1 MTTGQKIYV
10 EGVGLLGPG
19 MPDWETA
26 LPVLRG
32 EAVHLFEPT
41 QLSAPARLGPAER
54 RRAGPLV
61 RLALNVADAA
71 VTQSGAD
78 PSVLATVFCSSG
90 GEGANCHSIC
100 EEMATA
106 RPLLSPTRFTNSVY
120 NAAAGYWHIAVASHA
135 ASISV
140 CAHDGSLS
148 AGFLEATATILASD
162 QRVLLVCYDLPYP
175 EPLNSRRHIAENFG
189 VAFVLSP
196 CPTARSWA
204 RLQLQPITASKA
216 LVTPCADPSLE
227 RMREGIPVAA
237 ALPLL
242 QALARQDS
250 TQLTLRY
257 LDDLSLRVEVDAWD
271 RDGAAQKRNSA
282 ISILHAHCVEENLQG
297 ISQ

>member
-1 MTTGQKIYV
+1 MTAGHTIHV
-10 EGVGLLGPG
+10 EGIGLFGPG
-19 MPDWETA
+19 MPDWKTA

-32 EAVHLFEPT
+32 QTPHVFEPT
-41 QLSAPARLGPAER
+41 QLPPPARLGPAER

-61 RLALNVADAA
+61 RLAMNVADAA
-71 VTQSGAD
+71 ITQSGAD

-135 ASISV
+135 ASTSV

-148 AGFLEATATILASD
+148 AGLLEAAATMLAGGQS
-162 QRVLLVCYDLPYP
+162 VLLVCYDLPYP

-196 CPTARSWA
+196 YPTARSWA
-204 RLQLQPITASKA
+204 RLTLQPVTASMA
-216 LVTPCADPSLE
+216 PVTQCADPSLE
-227 RMREGIPVAA
+227 KMREGIPAAA

-242 QALARQDS
+242 QALARHASSD
-250 TQLTLRY
+250 LTLRY
-257 LDDLSLRVEVDAWD
+257 LEDLALRVELDVWD
-271 RDGAAQKRNSA
+271 QDGAAQNANRA
-282 ISILHAHCVEENLQG
+282 ISTLHAH
-297 ISQ
+297 